1 MQKSETAVAAVA
13 ALHPAD
19 ELAYVRAEMDCLTG
33 REIALTRALVADREA
48 RVGSLHHAVVTRVS
62 GKDAIDVERLPDLLT
77 ILWLLTQGDIVAL
90 DCETIGLHALD
101 GDRVVSVGLYPCHI
115 TGRGPVK
122 PGFRHLDDVGA
133 DNPFRATVNPGR
145 PSSPQAAAVHGLTD
159 EVLATRQPF
168 SKGLAYEIYD
178 LVAGRTVVAHN
189 APFDVGFLE
198 MECNRLDL
206 GFRDW
211 PGAVVDTRILCKL
224 LWPGEPG
231 TLDALA
237 NRLGVSRGD
246 RDAGHDA
253 LRDAILLAEC
263 LPGLVAEIRRRLA

>member
-1 MQKSETAVAAVA
+1 MSEAA

-19 ELAYVRAEMDCLTG
+19 ELAYVRAEMDRLTG

-48 RVGSLHHAVVTRVS
+48 RVGSLHHAVVSRVS
-62 GKDAIDVERLPDLLT
+62 GKDAVDVERLPELRNVLEALHGDL
-77 ILWLLTQGDIVAL
+77 VAI
-90 DCETIGLHALD
+90 DCETTGLHALD
-101 GDRVVSVGLYPCHI
+101 GDRIVSVGLYPCHYLG
-115 TGRGPVK
+115 GRLIE
-122 PGFRHLDDVGA
+122 PGFCSLDDVGD

-145 PSSPQAAAVHGLTD
+145 PSSPQAAAVLGLTD
-159 EVLATRQPF
+159 EVLATKEPF
-168 SKGLAYEIYD
+168 SKRLALDITGLVVD
-178 LVAGRTVVAHN
+178 RVVVAHN

-198 MECNRLDL
+198 MEFERHGLTFQGETL
-206 GFRDW
+206 
-211 PGAVVDTRILCKL
+211 AVVDTRILCKL
-224 LWPGEPG
+224 LWPDQPG

-263 LPGLVAEIRRRLA
+263 LPGLIAEIRRRLA

>member
-1 MQKSETAVAAVA
+1 MKSDVMEAPAA

-19 ELAYVRAEMDCLTG
+19 ELAYVRAEVDRLTG
-33 REIALTRALVADREA
+33 REIALTRALAADREA
-48 RVGSLHHAVVTRVS
+48 RVGALHHATVLRVD
-62 GKDAIDVERLPDLLT
+62 GKDVVEIDRLPSLGKTLELLALQDL
-77 ILWLLTQGDIVAL
+77 VAV
-90 DCETIGLHALD
+90 DCETTGLHALD
-101 GDRVVSVGLYPCHI
+101 GDRVVSVGLYPCHLS
-115 TGRGPVK
+115 GRGLVK
-122 PGFRHLDDVGA
+122 LGFRHLDDVGT
-133 DNPFRATVNPGR
+133 DNPLRATVNPGR

-159 EVLATRQPF
+159 EVLATKASF
-168 SKGLAYEIYD
+168 AKGLAYEIHD
-178 LVAGRTVVAHN
+178 LVASRTVVAHN

-206 GFRDW
+206 SFRDW

-237 NRLGVSRGD
+237 NRLGVSQGD

>member
-1 MQKSETAVAAVA
+1 MKSDVTEAPAA

-19 ELAYVRAEMDCLTG
+19 ELAYVRAEMDRLTG
-33 REIALTRALVADREA
+33 REIVLTRTLVADREA

-62 GKDAIDVERLPDLLT
+62 GRDAIDVERLPDLRETLE
-77 ILWLLTQGDIVAL
+77 LLTRRDLVAL
-90 DCETIGLHALD
+90 DCETTGLHALD
-101 GDRVVSVGLYPCHI
+101 GDRVVSVGLYPCHYLGVRLI
-115 TGRGPVK
+115 E
-122 PGFRHLDDVGA
+122 PGFSSLDDVGA

-159 EVLATRQPF
+159 EVLATKEPF
-168 SKGLAYEIYD
+168 GKPLAYDIHD
-178 LVAGRTVVAHN
+178 LVAGRVVVAHN

-198 MECNRLDL
+198 AECNRLDL
-206 GFRDW
+206 TFNGW
-211 PGAVVDTRILCKL
+211 PAAIVDTRILCKL
-224 LWPGEPG
+224 LWPDQPG

-237 NRLGVSRGD
+237 DRLGVSRGN